1 MNKKDQ
7 GWLNLYKPKNIS
19 SFLALKKIKNK
30 FNIPKIGHA
39 GTLDPLAEGVLPIAL
54 GKTTKLIPFVNF
66 NLKNYI
72 FTIRW
77 GEQTSTD
84 DIEGSIINKSSKVP
98 NDIEIKQSFKNFLG
112 FIEQVS
118 PNASAVKFNGERA
131 YKLLRSKKKFDLKSK
146 KVFLKSIK
154 ILKKTSKSHTTFKI
168 ECGKGFYVRS
178 LARDLAKSLGTFG
191 HITYLNRTKVGFFSN
206 KTAILL
212 DELLKIGQ
220 TDFEFNCIHSSMS
233 MLDDILAYEIEE
245 KKDFEDLA
253 FGKSIRIDK
262 KKLIKPPLNLDKK
275 NTVFLSKK
283 GNIISFGK
291 LNGDLFKPNKILI

>member
-72 FTIRW
+72 FTIKW
-77 GEQTSTD
+77 GVQTSTD
-84 DIEGSIINKSSKVP
+84 DTEGNIINKSSKVP

-112 FIEQVS
+112 FIEQVP

-178 LARDLAKSLGTFG
+178 LARDLAQSLGTFG
-191 HITYLNRTKVGFFSN
+191 HITYLNRTKVGFFNN

-291 LNGDLFKPNKILI
+291 LNGDFFKPNKILI

>member
-72 FTIRW
+72 FTIKW

-84 DIEGSIINKSSKVP
+84 DIEGNIINKSSKVP

-112 FIEQVS
+112 FIEQVP

-178 LARDLAKSLGTFG
+178 LARDLAQSLGTFG

>member
-1 MNKKDQ
+1 MNKKEQ

-19 SFLALKKIKNK
+19 SFMALKKIKNK

-72 FTIRW
+72 FTIKW

-84 DIEGSIINKSSKVP
+84 DTEGNIINKSSKVP

-112 FIEQVS
+112 FIEQVP

-154 ILKKTSKSHTTFKI
+154 ILKKTSESNTTFKI

-178 LARDLAKSLGTFG
+178 LARDLAQSLGTFG

-262 KKLIKPPLNLDKK
+262 KKLIKPPLNLDKE

>member
-1 MNKKDQ
+1 MNNKDQ

-30 FNIPKIGHA
+30 FNISKIGHA

-72 FTIRW
+72 FTIKW

-84 DIEGSIINKSSKVP
+84 DTEGKIINISSKVP
-98 NDIEIKQSFKNFLG
+98 NDIEIKQSIKNFLG
-112 FIEQVS
+112 FIEQVP

-131 YKLLRSKKKFDLKSK
+131 YKLLRNKKKFDLKSK

-154 ILKKTSKSHTTFKI
+154 ILKKTSESHTTFKI

-178 LARDLAKSLGTFG
+178 LARDLAQSLGTFG

-206 KTAILL
+206 KTAISL

-245 KKDFEDLA
+245 KKDFEDLS

-262 KKLIKPPLNLDKK
+262 NKLIKPPLNLDKK

>member
-72 FTIRW
+72 FTIKW
-77 GEQTSTD
+77 GEQTNTD
-84 DIEGSIINKSSKVP
+84 DIEGNIINKSSKVP

-112 FIEQVS
+112 FIEQVP

-154 ILKKTSKSHTTFKI
+154 ILKKTSENHTMFKI

-178 LARDLAKSLGTFG
+178 LARDLAQSLGTFG

>member
-72 FTIRW
+72 FTIKW

-84 DIEGSIINKSSKVP
+84 DTEGNIINKSSKVP

-112 FIEQVS
+112 FIEQVP

-154 ILKKTSKSHTTFKI
+154 ILKKSSESHTTFKI

>member
-1 MNKKDQ
+1 MNKKNQ
-7 GWLNLYKPKNIS
+7 GWLNLYKPKHIS

-30 FNIPKIGHA
+30 FNIAKIGHA

-72 FTIRW
+72 FTIKW
-77 GEQTSTD
+77 GVQTSTD
-84 DIEGSIINKSSKVP
+84 DTEGNIINKSSKVP

-112 FIEQVS
+112 FIEQVP

-178 LARDLAKSLGTFG
+178 LARDLAQSLGTFG